1 MRPNQYDYPSIRTA
15 LHPANC
21 KRYSEGNGVFDLYG
35 LVAEYTTPSLSRKLA
50 TATLRAW
57 GATTLLV
64 VRATTRG
71 AMTTTQEAVSRG
83 NRQAMLHALQ
93 DEEGPGWSISGKIA
107 RGLASYCLFDGEES
121 GTQAPYAKS
130 TDTYGWD
137 VATDPAMLRT
147 CRDKRRHLIA
157 RYVERKLH
165 RWASSRSYLRRLEQL
180 PLPPAHNVNSHAGN
194 EAAGSA
200 SGTAF
205 RTASGAAST
214 SPLQPFDVFCKVLHM
229 ECLGP
234 SWVVLVWD
242 GTDAPLVQ
250 PDSWRRLTCGRQQ
263 PPQGGQRQQQLL
275 LQPQGQQ
282 GQPVVSD
289 AAPTP
294 LEDAL
299 MRLKEDTAL
308 FRTFPATGSI
318 IPLLIDSTCDL
329 AAPSTRQPQG
339 STARPILGLQP
350 GEWAYM
356 RNVSCTLWCGAELIL
371 ALDSKQG
378 PLPSSGTG
386 AGPRTAMPAGWPDR
400 NVGGSSSALQG
411 NHPHQSDTG
420 SGGGAGVA
428 MRGPRPLQ
436 GVVQVFTAAAG
447 ALGEERARESERA
460 AAGVAAVTF
469 VRGRPMVPSACYAT
483 CAAQLMSQGGPPF
496 SRTRVE
502 HPGAPFSTI
511 RAVLQHPSDVMK
523 FRCLVQVVDF
533 LPQDLTNFCVRAA
546 PGNTEDAGGSMNMD
560 TDVGALEVPAGST
573 TEGPFVF
580 CHRLLLRDATG
591 HLDLMLHGDAAA
603 QFWGA
608 GLNPSDLHHNHH
620 QRSLLLRKLQELM
633 EPCAHCVATHA
644 TGSCPYTWLD
654 VCVLS
659 YLPKSARERGFP
671 MQRCY
676 QVFDTMMLT
685 QVLSPCCT

>member
-35 LVAEYTTPSLSRKLA
+35 LVAEYTTPSLSRKL
-50 TATLRAW
+50 ATLRAW

-483 CAAQLMSQGGPPF
+483 CAAQLMRGGAPRGPLLDYPRCSSASVGCDEVPLPRASCGLPAAGPDKLLREGGP
-496 SRTRVE
+496 RQHRGRRRQHE
-502 HPGAPFSTI
+502 HGHGRGSPGGACWFHDGG
-511 RAVLQHPSDVMK
+511 ALCV
-523 FRCLVQVVDF
+523 
-533 LPQDLTNFCVRAA
+533 LPQASTSRRHGPPRPDAPRRCRGPVLGCRTQPVRLAPQPPPEVPVAEEIARAHGALCALCGHACDGLLSLHLAGRVRAELSA
-546 PGNTEDAGGSMNMD
+546 K
-560 TDVGALEVPAGST
+560 VGERARVS
-573 TEGPFVF
+573 
-580 CHRLLLRDATG
+580 
-591 HLDLMLHGDAAA
+591 
-603 QFWGA
+603 
-608 GLNPSDLHHNHH
+608 
-620 QRSLLLRKLQELM
+620 
-633 EPCAHCVATHA
+633 HA
-644 TGSCPYTWLD
+644 TL
-654 VCVLS
+654 
-659 YLPKSARERGFP
+659 LPG
-671 MQRCY
+671 
-676 QVFDTMMLT
+676 V
-685 QVLSPCCT
+685 